1 MNSPQNNR
9 IPRKFHH
16 FGEINLK
23 CLMVRFPKFVR
34 EYRINPHIEY
44 NDFDLYDEQIKVL
57 QKRRSERL
65 KLAKYVISFAD
76 QAFEEEIFY
85 IMNLLPLRKT
95 LRDVTLRDIHTNYLK
110 YFPCLDTLE
119 VNIMD
124 LNDWKNAI
132 YSNRHQT
139 VNISVEDG
147 PRRVFTKQI
156 RSAPLKLIPLFAKR
170 LGYSFFPLST
180 KKELII
186 NGKENDYIIEF
197 INSFQDS
204 KVVRENNGNFS
215 VTLEFDERDYDRTN
229 TKYELLLSERFIK
242 SIEKV
247 NIFYNPDDT
256 FSKYFIS
263 EIPNFSKLRSLEFTC
278 DDQDDLSF
286 LTNFEKLDST
296 EKLTL
301 DVKASP
307 AGTRSFFK
315 NCRFPKN
322 LKEIHF
328 KFNRLSFF
336 EKVGRKP
343 EKSKKSS
350 KKGTQE
356 NLLESEE
363 WRNFLTNFT
372 SEKLEEVELTAGD
385 FDTVASL
392 DFGSLLYFPIIKNLK
407 HPRILSLNVLTCSE
421 GCDDEIWRDKTFK
434 SKCLDIISC

>member
-1 MNSPQNNR
+1 MNPSDNSK
-9 IPRKFHH
+9 IPRKYHRL
-16 FGEINLK
+16 GEINLK

-95 LRDVTLRDIHTNYLK
+95 LRDVTLRDIHTNYLR
-110 YFPCLDTLE
+110 YFPHLDTLK

-124 LNDWKNAI
+124 LNDWKNAF
-132 YSNRHQT
+132 YSNGHRT
-139 VNISVEDG
+139 IEISVNDR
-147 PRRVFTKQI
+147 PRGLFTKRI
-156 RSAPLKLIPLFAKR
+156 RKTPLTLIPLFAKR
-170 LGYSFFPLST
+170 LGSSFLPLTT
-180 KKELII
+180 KRNLII
-186 NGKENDYIIEF
+186 NGRESDYIVEF

-204 KVVRENNGNFS
+204 KVIKKNNGNLS
-215 VTLEFDERDYDRTN
+215 VTINVNKRVHNKSKF
-229 TKYELLLSERFIK
+229 LLSERFIK
-242 SIEKV
+242 SIENV
-247 NIFYNPDDT
+247 NMFYNPDDT